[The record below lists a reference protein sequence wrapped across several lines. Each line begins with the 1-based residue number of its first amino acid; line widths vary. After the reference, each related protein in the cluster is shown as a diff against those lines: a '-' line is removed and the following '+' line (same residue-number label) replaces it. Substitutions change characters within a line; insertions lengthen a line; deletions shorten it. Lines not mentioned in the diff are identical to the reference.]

1 MYIEE
6 NKLKSFMID
15 SGLVSDADIQQAET
29 FVSKNPKQSIGDF
42 LISEGKISD
51 DDLKR
56 VQAYLV
62 GIPFIDISS
71 QKIPFEILSIIPEPI
86 ARNRNIIAYGKDEN
100 RLEVAMLDTDDLS
113 SLDFIKKK
121 TKIITKHYNFSNQ

>member
-6 NKLKSFMID
+6 GKLKSFMID
-15 SGLVSDADIQQAET
+15 SGLVSETDIALAEKLVET
-29 FVSKNPKQSIGDF
+29 NPNQTIGDF

-71 QKIPFEILSIIPEPI
+71 QKIPFDILSIIPEPI
-86 ARNRNIIAYGKDEN
+86 ARNRNIVAYNKEEN

-113 SLDFIKKK
+113 ALDRDGKLMPLL
-121 TKIITKHYNFSNQ
+121 NG